1 MNTADLIC
9 IRNVV
14 AAGPG
19 NQRHA
24 AGPVSHFISA
34 TWILLFPFRFDGC
47 FSLFPSP
54 FRPAGTTKK
63 KRRHSSFVPPPMNVD
78 VFINNVEPESSLF
91 LFFFIEIH
99 WMTIAGCR
107 PADRPGAAVAS
118 GCFDVGPGG
127 GFGVDLGVGVGA
139 YGQLRPVLVGL
150 RPGPG
155 RLPLRAEDVRLPARA
170 RSQLRPR
177 LELRP
182 GRPIAAARLRNSSRR
197 YSSIAI
203 SFVIET
209 VCSLTPI
216 ESLLNGV
223 VFRC

>member
-1 MNTADLIC
+1 MSSLPAPAIK
-9 IRNVV
+9 
-14 AAGPG
+14 GKP
-19 NQRHA
+19 
-24 AGPVSHFISA
+24 PV
-34 TWILLFPFRFDGC
+34 PFRISLAQLGFYYFLFVLMDVSLC
-47 FSLFPSP
+47 FHLHSGRLE
-54 FRPAGTTKK
+54 RRK